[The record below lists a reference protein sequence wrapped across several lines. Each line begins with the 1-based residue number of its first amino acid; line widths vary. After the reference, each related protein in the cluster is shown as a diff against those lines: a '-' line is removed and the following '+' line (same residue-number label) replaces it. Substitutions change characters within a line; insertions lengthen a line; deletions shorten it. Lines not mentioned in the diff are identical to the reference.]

1 MVSEGRKNKDLEYCH
16 EPRRGYQNKI
26 IRYEEKKQT
35 KEKRELFSFL
45 ETIDSLFLEFFIM
58 QGLESTVPVQKNQY
72 KNFLID
78 GSKTESARQ
87 SFESMEVNK

>member
-1 MVSEGRKNKDLEYCH
+1 MSFFF
-16 EPRRGYQNKI
+16 I
-26 IRYEEKKQT
+26 IGYEEKKQT
-35 KEKRELFSFL
+35 KEKSVLFSFL

-58 QGLESTVPVQKNQY
+58 QGLESTVPVQKNQC

-78 GSKTESARQ
+78 GSKTESASG

>member
-1 MVSEGRKNKDLEYCH
+1 
-16 EPRRGYQNKI
+16 
-26 IRYEEKKQT
+26 
-35 KEKRELFSFL
+35 
-45 ETIDSLFLEFFIM
+45 M

-78 GSKTESARQ
+78 GSKIESASG